1 MDRRVILYVLA
12 LTVSVS
18 VNVILVI
25 RVSVE
30 HDIRWFHIKGRNGG
44 SGLSE
49 RTTAWQVSGQE
60 SSRRSQN
67 SSMDE
72 QAILRKIGEILGVTL
87 KNSVNIETSETG
99 NKKTDRTGTLPTH
112 SLLPKAV
119 STEHPQAPWSFNVTA
134 ANRFRAELEV
144 ATMTQNLFVMTQ
156 TNVQLNGSVKYQAGT
171 GYFNI
176 TKDFYSWLP
185 RDLLFGYKKY
195 GTCSVVGNGGIL
207 LNSGCGRKI
216 DSADFVIRMNL
227 PQMKNYTE
235 DVGKKTNLVSVN
247 PSILKGRFN
256 SLRSKADKEAFINY
270 TWYYQGAYLL
280 ISAFTYQRVTKLS
293 FSGYETVQS
302 AKGKTTNASMIFGHP
317 QHLDL
322 ATKFWKKK
330 YNITERRLT
339 SGLYLAG
346 TALSMCR
353 KTRLYGFWPFDQDRQ
368 GRVLTHHYYDN
379 VTMSARHVKIRQHAI
394 PEEYAVLR
402 GLHDRGVI
410 HMTTDRCSS

>member
-1 MDRRVILYVLA
+1 MERRLILYVLV
-12 LTVSVS
+12 LTVSFS
-18 VNVILVI
+18 VNVILV
-25 RVSVE
+25 RRLLVE
-30 HDIRWFHIKGRNGG
+30 HDIRRFHVKGRNEIEG

-49 RTTAWQVSGQE
+49 VTTAWQVSGQE

-72 QAILRKIGEILGVTL
+72 QVILQKTL

-112 SLLPKAV
+112 SLLPEVV

-144 ATMTQNLFVMTQ
+144 ATMTQKLFVMTQ
-156 TNVQLNGSVKYQAGT
+156 TNVQLNGSVKYQTGT

-185 RDLLFGYKKY
+185 RDQLFGYKKY
-195 GTCSVVGNGGIL
+195 RTCSVVGNGGIL
-207 LNSGCGRKI
+207 LNSGCGKKI

-227 PQMKNYTE
+227 PQMKDYTD
-235 DVGKKTNLVSVN
+235 DVGKKTNLVSAN
-247 PSILKGRFN
+247 PTILRDRFN
-256 SLRSKADKEAFINY
+256 SLRSNADKESFINY
-270 TWYYQGAYLL
+270 TWYYQDAYVH
-280 ISAFTYQRVTKLS
+280 ISAFAYEVFTKLS
-293 FSGYETVQS
+293 FSGYETVQN
-302 AKGKTTNASMIFGHP
+302 AKGKTTNASMVFGHP

-322 ATKFWKKK
+322 TTKFWKGK
-330 YNITERRLT
+330 YKIKERRLT

-346 TALSMCR
+346 TALSMCVE
-353 KTRLYGFWPFDQDRQ
+353 TRLYGFWPFDQDRQ
-368 GRVLTHHYYDN
+368 GRVLTYHYYDN
-379 VTMSARHVKIRQHAI
+379 VTMSARHVQIRQHAI

>member
-1 MDRRVILYVLA
+1 MERRVILYVLV

-18 VNVILVI
+18 VNVILV
-25 RVSVE
+25 RRLLVE

-49 RTTAWQVSGQE
+49 RTTAWQE
-60 SSRRSQN
+60 SSSQN

-72 QAILRKIGEILGVTL
+72 QVIKPIIEEALRVTP
-87 KNSVNIETSETG
+87 KNSIETTSETR
-99 NKKTDRTGTLPTH
+99 NKKTNRNGTLATH
-112 SLLPKAV
+112 SSVLPEAV
-119 STEHPQAPWSFNVTA
+119 STEHPQAPWAFNVTA

-144 ATMTQNLFVMTQ
+144 ATMTLKLFVMTQ
-156 TNVQLNGSVKYQAGT
+156 TNVKLNGSVKYQTGT

-176 TKDFYSWLP
+176 TKDLYSWLP
-185 RDLLFGYKKY
+185 REQLFGYKKY

-207 LNSGCGRKI
+207 LNSGCGKKI

-227 PQMKNYTE
+227 PQMKMNYTD
-235 DVGKKTNLVSVN
+235 DVGKKTNLVSAN
-247 PSILKGRFN
+247 PTILRDRFN
-256 SLRSKADKEAFINY
+256 SLRSNADKEAFINY
-270 TWYYQGAYLL
+270 TWYYQDAYLH
-280 ISAFTYQRVTKLS
+280 ISAFAYEVFTKLS
-293 FSGYETVQS
+293 FSGYETIQN
-302 AKGKTTNASMIFGHP
+302 AKGKTTNASMVFGHP

-322 ATKFWKKK
+322 ATKFWKGK
-330 YNITERRLT
+330 YKIKERRLT

-353 KTRLYGFWPFDQDRQ
+353 ETRLYGFWPFDQDRQ
-368 GRVLTHHYYDN
+368 GRELTHHYYDN
-379 VTMSARHVKIRQHAI
+379 VTMSARHVQIRQHAI